1 MSSQI
6 IINPQTQRPVKVGSR
21 TWRKLVAD
29 GLIQAEGAPT
39 QDTLYPNGASLY
51 TIRDDDADL
60 ESKIREINSELP
72 SNVHAVRGRGR
83 YAGQIVRRRR
93 QPPTADV
100 ARQTIRKTA
109 SKLRNRDV
117 YDTLHEGDFSADL
130 EALIMQE
137 LGANT
142 GAYEEDEEAGEVGG
156 YKLSEGYKLAE
167 GYNPELAEVSDESD
181 ESDSS
186 ECYSR
191 EAVFG

>member
-1 MSSQI
+1 MSAQL
-6 IINPQTQRPVKVGSR
+6 IINPKTQRPVKVGSR

-29 GLIQAEGAPT
+29 GLVAEQPGAPA
-39 QDTLYPNGASLY
+39 QDTLY

-60 ESKIREINSELP
+60 ESKIQEINNGLP
-72 SNVHAVRGRGR
+72 SNVQAVRGRGR

-93 QPPTADV
+93 QPPTVDV

-142 GAYEEDEEAGEVGG
+142 GAYGEDDGGEAGG
-156 YKLSEGYKLAE
+156 YS
-167 GYNPELAEVSDESD
+167 PELAEVSDET
-181 ESDSS
+181 DSS
-186 ECYSR
+186 ECDDSYS
-191 EAVFG
+191 E